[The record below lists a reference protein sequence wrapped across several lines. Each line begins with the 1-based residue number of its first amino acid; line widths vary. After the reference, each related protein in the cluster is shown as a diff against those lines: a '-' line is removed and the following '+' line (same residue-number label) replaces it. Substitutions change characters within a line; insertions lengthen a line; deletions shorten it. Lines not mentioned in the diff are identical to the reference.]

1 MGNASLLQ
9 VGAAHEENSSD
20 TRSGAA
26 QLTDAQKEEVRAQDP
41 IRIVAPNP
49 KVTLEQ
55 ALGGY
60 TGSGHSPA
68 GAT

>member
-1 MGNASLLQ
+1 MGNTNLPQSGATHEKNSL
-9 VGAAHEENSSD
+9 D

-26 QLTDAQKEEVRAQDP
+26 QLTDEQREEARAQDS

-60 TGSGHSPA
+60 TGTGHSPA